1 MSLIA
6 AISFIFIASGL
17 LFPVVLHWA
26 YRAPRLIEVS
36 NPEQHRL
43 PFTTHYLTGKKGKK
57 LFAWLIPAQA
67 SRISLVVVH
76 GWGANAEMMLPL
88 AKPFHQAGMDVL
100 LYDARNHGLSEGDS
114 FSSLPRFAEDLETA
128 LDWLKQRRP
137 DHKLVVLGHSIG
149 AAAAILSA
157 SRRHDIDLVIGMSGF
172 AHPRLVMNRH
182 LDRPWLPGFLR
193 PLIMAYIQ
201 WVIGFRFDDIAPMHR
216 IARVACPVLLAHG
229 THDRVVPIS
238 DMHLI
243 QANAVPQGPVTVLPV
258 EGAGHGSVE
267 RFQQHAESLIGF
279 IDAHLESARNKPPP
293 SMPLAGEAQT
303 P

>member
-6 AISFIFIASGL
+6 AILVILITAGL
-17 LFPVVLHWA
+17 LFPAVLHWA
-26 YRAPRLIEVS
+26 YRAPRLIES
-36 NPEQHRL
+36 TNPDQYRL
-43 PFTTHYLTGKKGKK
+43 PFTQHYLTGTKGKR
-57 LFAWLIPAQA
+57 LFAWQIPAQA

-88 AKPFHQAGMDVL
+88 AKPFHQAGIDVL
-100 LYDARNHGLSEGDS
+100 LYDARNHGRSDGDS

-128 LDWLKQRRP
+128 LDWIKQSRP

-149 AAAAILSA
+149 AAAAILTA
-157 SRRHDIDLVIGMSGF
+157 SNRHDIDLLIALSGF
-172 AHPRLVMNRH
+172 AHPKLVMNRH

-193 PLIMAYIQ
+193 PVIMTYIQ
-201 WVIGFRFDDIAPMHR
+201 WVIGFRFDDIAPMNR
-216 IARVACPVLLAHG
+216 ISLVQCPVLLAHG

-243 QANAVPQGPVTVLPV
+243 QASAAGDEPVTVMPI

-267 RFQQHAESLIGF
+267 RFQEHAETLVAF
-279 IDAHLESARNKPPP
+279 ISANLESRK
-293 SMPLAGEAQT
+293 
-303 P
+303 